1 MGGLGRIPQGTQ
13 GLPVQAL
20 LPGMEEG
27 EEGRAQGMGIESK
40 GVIRQCPSCQANQEL
55 RPAVRVVDWES
66 RSPFNRAVA
75 WYVLGMAMGLVM
87 EWSEGWHSTE
97 QTFQSMISI
106 GLICASLSLI
116 VSYAKFTLA
125 AATLRLLKPK
135 DEDDSEE

>member
-1 MGGLGRIPQGTQ
+1 M
-13 GLPVQAL
+13 
-20 LPGMEEG
+20 
-27 EEGRAQGMGIESK
+27 
-40 GVIRQCPSCQANQEL
+40 
-55 RPAVRVVDWES
+55 RVVDWES

-106 GLICASLSLI
+106 GLICASLSLV
-116 VSYAKFTLA
+116 VSFAKFALA

>member
-1 MGGLGRIPQGTQ
+1 M
-13 GLPVQAL
+13 
-20 LPGMEEG
+20 
-27 EEGRAQGMGIESK
+27 
-40 GVIRQCPSCQANQEL
+40 
-55 RPAVRVVDWES
+55 RVVDWES

-97 QTFQSMISI
+97 QTVGSMIGV
-106 GLICASLSLI
+106 GLICASLSL
-116 VSYAKFTLA
+116 VWSFAKFALA

>member
-1 MGGLGRIPQGTQ
+1 
-13 GLPVQAL
+13 
-20 LPGMEEG
+20 
-27 EEGRAQGMGIESK
+27 
-40 GVIRQCPSCQANQEL
+40 
-55 RPAVRVVDWES
+55 
-66 RSPFNRAVA
+66 
-75 WYVLGMAMGLVM
+75 MAMGLVM